1 MVIVIPMAGRGTRFI
16 NHGID
21 TPKPFIAVAGRPMVA
36 WAYESVSHLPTSRIV
51 FVVLADHA
59 RRYGFDRLARTIA
72 GHRAAIVELDGVT
85 EGQMCTVL
93 AARAYIDTEED
104 LLVASADTWV
114 DSDLGRDIQNRPDE
128 CRGLIS
134 VARLPGDQWS
144 FAAVNDAGRVTRVAE
159 KERVSP
165 LASTGLYYFSS
176 GREFVEAADE
186 IITSGMRTRGE
197 YYVIPVYRRYIE
209 MGRFVGVSEARTVWD
224 MGTPDAL
231 HHFEEHVN
239 AERNGLVPPETH
251 ADD

>member
-1 MVIVIPMAGRGTRFI
+1 MVIVVPMAGRGSRFS
-16 NHGID
+16 NHGIE

-36 WAYESVSHLPTSRIV
+36 WAYESVSHLPASRIV
-51 FVVLADHA
+51 FVVLADHV

-72 GHRAAIVELDGVT
+72 GQRAAIVELDDVT

-93 AARAYIDTEED
+93 AARAFIDTEED

-176 GREFVEAADE
+176 GREFVAAADA
-186 IITSGMRTRGE
+186 IITSRITTRGE
-197 YYVIPVYRRYIE
+197 YYLIPVYQRYIDL
-209 MGRFVGVSEARTVWD
+209 GRCVGVSEAREVWD

-231 HHFEEHVN
+231 RHFEAHVN
-239 AERNGLVPPETH
+239 VKRNGLIEPT
-251 ADD
+251 